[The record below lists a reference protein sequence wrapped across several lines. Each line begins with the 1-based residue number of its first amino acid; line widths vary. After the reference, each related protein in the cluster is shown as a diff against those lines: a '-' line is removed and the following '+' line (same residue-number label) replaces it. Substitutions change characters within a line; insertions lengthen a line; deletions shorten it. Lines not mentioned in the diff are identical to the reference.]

1 MLDFLLVIP
10 ARYNSKR
17 LPGKPLIDLKGIPML
32 IRTYNQCKKVVD
44 QSKILVATDHK
55 KIFKLCKKNNI
66 NTMMTSK
73 KCLTGTDRIAEVAK
87 KIKKN
92 FYINVQGDEP
102 ICNPSDIKRIIS
114 YARKF
119 PNNVIN
125 GFTEIKDLK
134 TFVSPHI
141 PKVIFRNDGD
151 LIYMSRAPIPSNKK
165 RLLIKAWRQ
174 VCIYSF
180 PYKSLK
186 VFSNFTKK
194 TKLEE
199 IEDLELNRFI
209 EIGHKVKMIKLSN
222 KSISVDTKDDL
233 KKVRRLIKR

>member
-1 MLDFLLVIP
+1 MSDFLLIIP

-32 IRTYNQCKKVVD
+32 IRTYNQCKKAVH

-55 KIFKLCKKNNI
+55 TIFRLCKRNNI
-66 NTMMTSK
+66 KTIMTSK

-87 KIKKN
+87 KIKKK

-102 ICNPSDIKRIIS
+102 VCNPSDIKKIIN
-114 YARKF
+114 YAKKY
-119 PNNVIN
+119 PNTVIN
-125 GFTEIKDLK
+125 GFTEIKDRN
-134 TFVSPHI
+134 TFNSPHV
-141 PKVIFRNDGD
+141 PKVIFRDNGE

-165 RLLIKAWRQ
+165 KSFIKAWRQ

-186 VFSNFTKK
+186 EFTILRKK
-194 TKLEE
+194 TPLEK

-222 KSISVDTKDDL
+222 KSIAVDTKDDL
-233 KKVRRLIKR
+233 KKVKKIIKR